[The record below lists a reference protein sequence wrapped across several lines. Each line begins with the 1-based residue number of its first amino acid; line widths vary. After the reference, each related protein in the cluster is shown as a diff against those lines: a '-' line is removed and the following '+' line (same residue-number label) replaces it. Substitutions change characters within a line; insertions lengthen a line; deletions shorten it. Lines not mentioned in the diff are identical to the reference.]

1 MKATW
6 RARQRGLS
14 YVELLTTVVV
24 VAVLAAP
31 VADAVRAALQTS
43 NAMLQER
50 QWRLDVRSALEVAL
64 ATPYAELEART
75 GTILTQ
81 TSTSGNDVVLSIER
95 YDLDNADGDDD
106 TATGVDD
113 GVRLIRAALPGTA
126 VRYQTL
132 VVEQ

>member
-1 MKATW
+1 M
-6 RARQRGLS
+6 S

-43 NAMLQER
+43 DAMLQER

-64 ATPYAELEART
+64 ATPYSELQART
-75 GTILTQ
+75 GTSVTR
-81 TSTSGNDVVLSIER
+81 TSTSGNDVVISIER
-95 YDLDNADGDDD
+95 YDVDNADGDDD

-113 GVRLIRAALPGTA
+113 GVRLIRAVVPWTG

-132 VVEQ
+132 VVEK